1 MFLSSYF
8 HWTLQVIRECTE
20 IVFTTSLLSD
30 IIYHDLS
37 GKGEKR
43 TQRMWMHL
51 SYLKTRKKKKR
62 GKERRKR
69 WGSEVAKKKEDRKEG
84 GREEIREEWRK
95 EKRE

>member
-1 MFLSSYF
+1 M
-8 HWTLQVIRECTE
+8 QVIRACTE

-37 GKGEKR
+37 GKGDKR
-43 TQRMWMHL
+43 AQRMWMHS
-51 SYLKTRKKKKR
+51 SYLKTRKIKKR
-62 GKERRKR
+62 GKERRDG
-69 WGSEVAKKKEDRKEG
+69 GSEVVKKKEDRKEG